1 MAEVDA
7 DVAEVVIVADIDA
20 EVAAV
25 DVVAEVESEFSVD
38 NKAVVD
44 AVAEVGCAS
53 SNTGVEVSA
62 DSLTQ
67 GCR

>member
-7 DVAEVVIVADIDA
+7 EVAAAVIVAEIDA

-25 DVVAEVESEFSVD
+25 DVVAEVESDFEVD
-38 NKAVVD
+38 NKASVD

-53 SNTGVEVSA
+53 SNTGVVDSA